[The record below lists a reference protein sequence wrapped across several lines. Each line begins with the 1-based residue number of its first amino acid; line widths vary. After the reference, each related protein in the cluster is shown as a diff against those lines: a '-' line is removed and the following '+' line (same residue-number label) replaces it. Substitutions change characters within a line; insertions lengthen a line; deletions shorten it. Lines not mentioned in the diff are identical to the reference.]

1 MPKIYTY
8 FGISLYFWSNE
19 HDPIHIHA
27 RCGDAVM
34 IAKLWVRDGAVYRVT
49 YERREGRFA
58 ADKEKAL
65 RRLVAAMKENL
76 RVAWIDYFVN
86 HRHITPTNITKRL

>member
-8 FGISLYFWSNE
+8 KGVGLWFWSNE

-27 RCGDAVM
+27 RSGGAV
-34 IAKLWVRDGAVYRVT
+34 IVVKLYVRDGKVYRVT
-49 YERREGRFA
+49 YTPDKGKFA

-65 RRLVAAMKENL
+65 RELVSSMKENL
-76 RVAWIDYFVN
+76 REAWIDYFIN
-86 HRHITPTNITKRL
+86 HRHITPIQIERI